1 MERVSCKGVQV
12 SNRVWWSTKVV
23 IVLAILAIW
32 GLFGWN
38 IANAGKEEG
47 TSKEVSEVTSSFDIP
62 EKEIFKY
69 RAYDAEIK
77 LIGFESR
84 AAIQERQALFHL
96 LLNTW
101 QVRYGIENLEAW
113 RVDTKFNRIFRPN
126 KSPRKESDPN

>member
-1 MERVSCKGVQV
+1 MQV
-12 SNRVWWSTKVV
+12 SKRMYLSIKVMV
-23 IVLAILAIW
+23 VLAIMAAW
-32 GLFGWN
+32 GLFFSD
-38 IANAGKEEG
+38 IANADKEEG
-47 TSKEVSEVTSSFDIP
+47 TGKEVTEVTSSFDIP

-84 AAIQERQALFHL
+84 AAIQERQAQFQL

-113 RVDTKFNRIFRPN
+113 RVDTKLNRIFRPN
-126 KSPRKESDPN
+126 KSPKKESDPN